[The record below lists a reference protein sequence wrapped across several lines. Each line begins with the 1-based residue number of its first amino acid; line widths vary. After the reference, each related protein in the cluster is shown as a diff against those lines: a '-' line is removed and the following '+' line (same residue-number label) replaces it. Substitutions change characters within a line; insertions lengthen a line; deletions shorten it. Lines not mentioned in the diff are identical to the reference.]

1 MSDDVAAETAPSA
14 GRTTTGPETLPPQA
28 PSLGAMFFTRVA
40 ADPAR
45 EAFRAPKPSGGW
57 ESWSWGRS
65 AERVSDLAA
74 GFLALGLQPEERVAI
89 AMGTRLEWIFA
100 DLAVLVAGGATT
112 TVYPSTQADD
122 VAYILSDSGSKYV
135 LVEDAGQLQK
145 LLDERSSIPSVE
157 RVIILDTSKADLS
170 TRTDEW
176 VITVDDLAARG
187 RSLLAKDAD
196 AVTRANDAV
205 TPDRLATLIY
215 TSGTTGKPKGVELTH
230 GNWTYEGAGAE
241 AIDLVNKDQLHFL
254 WLPLSHSFGKVL
266 LAAQLQIGFTT
277 AVDGRVD
284 KIVDNLAEIRPHL
297 MAGAPRIFEKVYA
310 RVVSQTESEGGLKAK
325 IFHWAVGVG
334 KQVAAHNEAGTGV
347 PAALSAQHAV
357 AERLVFGKVKARMG
371 GRIET
376 FISGSAALSKDVAS
390 WFEAVGL
397 PILEGYGLT
406 ETSAGTVVNRNGQ
419 VKVGTV
425 GKPFPGT
432 EVRIADD
439 GEILVR
445 GGGVMRGYYNLPE
458 QTAEV
463 LVGDGWF
470 ATGDIGEIDDDG
482 NLKITDR
489 KKDLIKTSGGKYIA
503 PSLIE
508 ARFKALCPLLGN
520 VLVHAN
526 GRNYAT
532 ALVTLDPDVV
542 TGFAQAHGI
551 TGGPDAWATD
561 PIIEKNVRDAM
572 AELNKGL
579 NRWETIKDVRI
590 LPRDLSVEE
599 GELTP
604 SLKIKRKV
612 VETNYAD
619 VLQSMYSGS

>member
-1 MSDDVAAETAPSA
+1 VSETVPSA
-14 GRTTTGPETLPPQA
+14 GRTTTGPETLPETA
-28 PSLGAMFFTRVA
+28 PSLGALFYQRVA

-45 EAFRAPKPSGGW
+45 EAFRAPKPHGGW
-57 ESWSWGRS
+57 DSWSWARS
-65 AERVSDLAA
+65 GERVTELAA
-74 GFLALGLQPEERVAI
+74 GFLALGLGPEDRVAI
-89 AMGTRLEWIFA
+89 AMNTRIEWIFV
-100 DLAVLVAGGATT
+100 DLAVLAAGGATT

-122 VAYILSDSGSKYV
+122 VAFIVSDSGSRFV
-135 LVEDAGQLQK
+135 VVEDAKQLAK
-145 LLDERSSIPSVE
+145 LVQERDAVPAVE
-157 RVIILDTSKADLS
+157 RVIILDTADVDLS
-170 TRTDEW
+170 TRNDEW
-176 VITVDDLAARG
+176 VITVDDLAGRG
-187 RSLLAKDAD
+187 RALLADDAE

-205 TPDRLATLIY
+205 TSDRLATLIY
-215 TSGTTGKPKGVELTH
+215 TSGTTGRPKGVELTH

-241 AIDLVNKDQLHFL
+241 AIELVNRDQLHFL

-277 AVDGRVD
+277 AVDGRID

-310 RVVSQTESEGGLKAK
+310 RVTSQTESEGGVKAK
-325 IFHWAVGVG
+325 IFSWAIGVG
-334 KQVAAHNEAGTGV
+334 KDVAERKQRGESIPTT
-347 PAALSAQHAV
+347 LSVQHSL
-357 AERLVFGKVKARMG
+357 AERLVFSKVKERMG

-376 FISGSAALSKDVAS
+376 FISGSAALSKDVGL
-390 WFEAVGL
+390 WFAAVGL

-406 ETSAGTVVNRNGQ
+406 ETSAGTCVNRHGK

-425 GKPFPGT
+425 GTPFPGT
-432 EVRIADD
+432 VIKIAED
-439 GEILVR
+439 GEILIK

-463 LVGDGWF
+463 LLEGGWF

-482 NLKITDR
+482 NLRITDR

-532 ALVTLDPDVV
+532 ALVTLDTDVV
-542 TGFAQAHGI
+542 SGFAEAHGI
-551 TGGPDAWATD
+551 TGGPDAWVTD
-561 PIIEKNVRDAM
+561 PTIEKAVRDAM
-572 AELNKGL
+572 DEVNKGL

-604 SLKIKRKV
+604 SLKIKRKA
-612 VETNYAD
+612 VETKYAD
-619 VLQSMYSGS
+619 LLQAMYPNS

>member
-1 MSDDVAAETAPSA
+1 MSDAVQQSVPSA
-14 GRTTTGPETLPPQA
+14 GRTTTGPETLPA
-28 PSLGAMFFTRVA
+28 TEPSLGAMFYARVA

-45 EAFRAPKPSGGW
+45 EAFRGPKPTGGW

-65 AERVSDLAA
+65 GERVTELAG
-74 GFLALGLQPEERVAI
+74 GFLALGLAAEDRVAI
-89 AMGTRLEWIFA
+89 AMSTRLEWIFV
-100 DLAVLVAGGATT
+100 DLAVLAAGGATT

-122 VAYILSDSGSKYV
+122 VAYILSDSGSRFV
-135 LVEDAGQLQK
+135 VVEDAGQLAKVVGQRAS
-145 LLDERSSIPSVE
+145 LPDVE

-170 TRTDEW
+170 TRADEW

-196 AVTRANDAV
+196 AVSRVNDAV
-205 TPDRLATLIY
+205 TPERLATLIY
-215 TSGTTGKPKGVELTH
+215 TSGTTGRPKGVELTH
-230 GNWTYEGAGAE
+230 GNWTYEGAGAQ
-241 AIDLVNKDQLHFL
+241 AIELVSRDQLHFL

-266 LAAQLQIGFTT
+266 LAAQMQIGFTT
-277 AVDGRVD
+277 AVDGRID
-284 KIVDNLAEIRPHL
+284 KIVDNLAEIRPHI

-310 RVVSQTESEGGLKAK
+310 RVVSSTEAEGGAKAK
-325 IFHWAVGVG
+325 IFHWAIGVG
-334 KQVAAHNEAGTGV
+334 KQVAAHNEAGTSV
-347 PAALSAQHAV
+347 PLTLSVQHTV
-357 AERLVFGKVKARMG
+357 AEKLVFAKVKERMG

-406 ETSAGTVVNRNGQ
+406 ETSAGTCVNRHGA
-419 VKVGTV
+419 VRVGTV

-432 EVRIADD
+432 VVKIADD
-439 GEILVR
+439 GEILIQ
-445 GGGVMRGYYNLPE
+445 GGGVMRGYYHLPE

-463 LVGDGWF
+463 LIGDGWF
-470 ATGDIGEIDDDG
+470 ATGDIGEIDDAG
-482 NLKITDR
+482 NVKITDR

-508 ARFKALCPLLGN
+508 ARFKALCPLLAN

-532 ALVTLDPDVV
+532 AIVTLDPDV
-542 TGFAQAHGI
+542 TAGFAEHHGI
-551 TGGPDAWATD
+551 TGGPDVWPSD
-561 PIIEKNVRDAM
+561 PTIEKSVRDAM
-572 AELNKGL
+572 VELNAGL

-590 LPRDLSVEE
+590 LPADLSVEE

-612 VETNYAD
+612 VETKYAD
-619 VLQSMYSGS
+619 LLQSMYPST

>member
-1 MSDDVAAETAPSA
+1 MADDPAVPSA
-14 GRTTTGPETLPPQA
+14 GRTTTGLETLPEVA
-28 PSLGAMFFTRVA
+28 PSVGALFFSRVA
-40 ADPAR
+40 SDPAR
-45 EAFRAPKPSGGW
+45 EAFRSPRATGGW
-57 ESWSWGRS
+57 ESWTWGRS
-65 AERVSDLAA
+65 SERVVELAA
-74 GFLALGLQPEERVAI
+74 GLLALGLQPEDRVAI
-89 AMGTRLEWIFA
+89 AMNTRIEWIFV
-100 DLAVLVAGGATT
+100 DLAIMASGGATT

-122 VAYILSDSGSKYV
+122 VAYIISDSGSRYV
-135 LVEDAGQLQK
+135 VVEDAKQLAK
-145 LLDERSSIPSVE
+145 LVDQRDQVPAVE
-157 RVIILDTSKADLS
+157 RVIILDTSAADLS

-187 RSLLAKDAD
+187 KTLLAEDPD

-215 TSGTTGKPKGVELTH
+215 TSGTTGRPKGVELTH

-241 AIDLVNKDQLHFL
+241 AIELVHRDQLHFL

-266 LAAQLQIGFTT
+266 LAAQMQIGFTT

-284 KIVDNLAEIRPHL
+284 KIVENLGEIKPHL

-310 RVVSQTESEGGLKAK
+310 SVVSRTEAEGGAKAK
-325 IFHWAVGVG
+325 IFHWAIGVG
-334 KQVAAHNEAGTGV
+334 KQVAALKEEGKSV
-347 PAALSAQHAV
+347 PMTLSVQHSLAD
-357 AERLVFGKVKARMG
+357 RLVYSKVKERMG

-376 FISGSAALSKDVAS
+376 FISGSAALSRDVAS

-406 ETSAGTVVNRNGQ
+406 ETSAGTCVNRNGK

-425 GKPFPGT
+425 GRPFPGT
-432 EVRIADD
+432 EVKIASD
-439 GEILVR
+439 GEILIR
-445 GGGVMRGYYNLPE
+445 GGGVMRGYYHLPE

-463 LVGDGWF
+463 LIGDGWF

-532 ALVTLDPDVV
+532 AIVTLDPDV
-542 TGFAQAHGI
+542 TKAFAEHHGI
-551 TGGPDAWATD
+551 AGGPEDWASD
-561 PIIEKNVRDAM
+561 PVIDKAVRDAM
-572 AELNKGL
+572 AELNADL

-612 VETNYAD
+612 VETHYAD
-619 VLQSMYSGS
+619 LLQSMYPNS

>member
-1 MSDDVAAETAPSA
+1 VLVIDAEAVATLVAAGSE
-14 GRTTTGPETLPPQA
+14 
-28 PSLGAMFFTRVA
+28 VA
-40 ADPAR
+40 DAEIER
-45 EAFRAPKPSGGW
+45 
-57 ESWSWGRS
+57 RS
-65 AERVSDLAA
+65 ALA
-74 GFLALGLQPEERVAI
+74 G
-89 AMGTRLEWIFA
+89 M
-100 DLAVLVAGGATT
+100 
-112 TVYPSTQADD
+112 
-122 VAYILSDSGSKYV
+122 
-135 LVEDAGQLQK
+135 
-145 LLDERSSIPSVE
+145 
-157 RVIILDTSKADLS
+157 
-170 TRTDEW
+170 
-176 VITVDDLAARG
+176 DDLA
-187 RSLLAKDAD
+187 
-196 AVTRANDAV
+196 TI
-205 TPDRLATLIY
+205 IY
-215 TSGTTGKPKGVELTH
+215 TSGTTGRPKGVELTH
-230 GNWTYEGAGAE
+230 ANWTYEGAGAQ
-241 AIDLVNKDQLHFL
+241 AIELVNKDQLHFL

-266 LAAQLQIGFTT
+266 LAAQMQIGFTT

-310 RVVSQTESEGGLKAK
+310 RVVSSTEAEGGAKAK
-325 IFHWAVGVG
+325 IFGWAIGVG
-334 KQVAAHNEAGTGV
+334 KQVAEHKAAGTSV
-347 PAALSAQHAV
+347 PFTLSAQHSV
-357 AERLVFGKVKARMG
+357 AERLVFSKVKERMG

-406 ETSAGTVVNRNGQ
+406 ETSAGTCVNRNGS
-419 VKVGTV
+419 VRVGTV

-432 EVRIADD
+432 EVKIAED
-439 GEILVR
+439 GEILIR

-463 LVGDGWF
+463 LIGDGWF

-482 NLKITDR
+482 NVKITDR

-532 ALVTLDPDVV
+532 AIVTLDPDV
-542 TGFAQAHGI
+542 TAGFAEHHGI
-551 TGGPDAWATD
+551 TGGPESWPSD
-561 PIIEKNVRDAM
+561 PTVEKSVRDAM
-572 AELNKGL
+572 TELNAGL

-590 LPRDLSVEE
+590 LPHDLTVEE

-612 VETNYAD
+612 VETKYAD
-619 VLQSMYSGS
+619 LLQSMYSSS

>member
-1 MSDDVAAETAPSA
+1 VADDAAVPSA
-14 GRTTTGPETLPPQA
+14 GRTTTGPETLPDLAQ
-28 PSLGAMFFTRVA
+28 SLGALFFSRVES
-40 ADPAR
+40 DPAR
-45 EAFRAPKPSGGW
+45 EAFRTPKPSGGW
-57 ESWSWGRS
+57 ESWTWGRS
-65 AERVSDLAA
+65 SERVVDLAA
-74 GFLALGLQPEERVAI
+74 GLLALGLQPEDRVAI
-89 AMGTRLEWIFA
+89 AMGTRLEWIFV
-100 DLAVLVAGGATT
+100 DLAVMASGGATT

-122 VAYILSDSGSKYV
+122 VAYILSDSGSRYV
-135 LVEDAGQLQK
+135 VVEDAGQLAK
-145 LLDERSSIPSVE
+145 LVDQRASIPAVE

-187 RSLLAKDAD
+187 KTLLAQDAD
-196 AVTRANDAV
+196 AVRRANDAV
-205 TPDRLATLIY
+205 TSDRLATLIY
-215 TSGTTGKPKGVELTH
+215 TSGTTGRPKGVELTH

-241 AIDLVNKDQLHFL
+241 AIELVHRDQLHFL

-266 LAAQLQIGFTT
+266 LAAQMQIGFTT

-284 KIVDNLAEIRPHL
+284 KIVENLGEIKPHL

-310 RVVSQTESEGGLKAK
+310 SVVSRTESEGGAKAK
-325 IFHWAVGVG
+325 IFHWAIGVG
-334 KQVAAHNEAGTGV
+334 KQVAALKEEGKSV
-347 PAALSAQHAV
+347 PVTLSVQHSL
-357 AERLVFGKVKARMG
+357 AERLVYSKVKERMG

-390 WFEAVGL
+390 WFEAIGL

-406 ETSAGTVVNRNGQ
+406 ETSAGTCVNRNGK

-425 GKPFPGT
+425 GRPFPGT
-432 EVRIADD
+432 EIKIASD

-445 GGGVMRGYYNLPE
+445 GGGVMRGYYHLPE

-532 ALVTLDPDVV
+532 AIVTLDVDV
-542 TGFAQAHGI
+542 TAAYAEHHGI
-551 TGGPDAWATD
+551 TGGPEAWPSD
-561 PIIEKNVRDAM
+561 PIIDKAVRDAM
-572 AELNKGL
+572 AELNAGL
-579 NRWETIKDVRI
+579 NRWETVKDVRI
-590 LPRDLSVEE
+590 LPRDLSIED

-612 VETNYAD
+612 VETHYAD
-619 VLQSMYSGS
+619 LLQSMYPNS

>member
-1 MSDDVAAETAPSA
+1 MADDAAVPSA
-14 GRTTTGPETLPPQA
+14 GRTTTGLETLPALA
-28 PSLGAMFFTRVA
+28 PSVGALFFSRVET
-40 ADPAR
+40 DPAR
-45 EAFRAPKPSGGW
+45 EAFRSPKPSGGW
-57 ESWSWGRS
+57 ESWTWGRS
-65 AERVSDLAA
+65 ADRVVELAA
-74 GFLALGLQPEERVAI
+74 GLLALGLQPEDRVAI
-89 AMGTRLEWIFA
+89 AMNTRIEWIFV
-100 DLAVLVAGGATT
+100 DLAIMASGGATT

-122 VAYILSDSGSKYV
+122 VAYIISDSGSRYV
-135 LVEDAGQLQK
+135 VVEDAAQLAK
-145 LLDERSSIPSVE
+145 LVDQREAVPAVE

-176 VITVDDLAARG
+176 VITLDDLAARG
-187 RSLLAKDAD
+187 RTLLAADPD
-196 AVTRANDAV
+196 AVKRANDAV
-205 TPDRLATLIY
+205 TSDKLATLIY
-215 TSGTTGKPKGVELTH
+215 TSGTTGRPKGVELTH

-241 AIDLVNKDQLHFL
+241 AIELVHKDQLHFL

-266 LAAQLQIGFTT
+266 LAAQMQIGFTT

-284 KIVDNLAEIRPHL
+284 KIVDNLGEIKPHL

-310 RVVSQTESEGGLKAK
+310 SVVSRTEAEGGAKAK
-325 IFHWAVGVG
+325 IFHWAIGVG
-334 KQVAAHNEAGTGV
+334 KQVAALEEQGTNV
-347 PAALSAQHAV
+347 PMTLSVQHSL
-357 AERLVFGKVKARMG
+357 AERLVFSKVKERMG

-390 WFEAVGL
+390 WFEAIGL

-406 ETSAGTVVNRNGQ
+406 ETSAGSCVNRNGK

-425 GKPFPGT
+425 GRPFPGT
-432 EVRIADD
+432 EVKIASD

-445 GGGVMRGYYNLPE
+445 GGGVMRGYYHLPE

-532 ALVTLDPDVV
+532 AIVTLDPDV
-542 TGFAQAHGI
+542 TKAFAEHHHIA
-551 TGGPDAWATD
+551 GGPESWASD
-561 PIIEKNVRDAM
+561 PHIDKAVRDAM
-572 AELNKGL
+572 AELNADL

-590 LPRDLSVEE
+590 LPRDLSVED

-612 VETNYAD
+612 VEEHYAEL
-619 VLQSMYSGS
+619 LQSMYPNG